1 MLLDEIIRLLVF
13 HFTKMLFNAYIKFKH
28 FETVQ
33 LTKVKETKVQ
43 NQTYISTNETIIR

>member
-1 MLLDEIIRLLVF
+1 MLLDEIIRFLVL
-13 HFTKMLFNAYIKFKH
+13 HFTKMLFYELIKLKH

-43 NQTYISTNETIIR
+43 NQTYISTNETIMR